1 MSKSDLIELTGKVE
15 EVLPGSMYR
24 VKLDDMQSI
33 VTCYTGGKLKQ
44 HKIKIILGDKVK
56 VEVSAYD
63 LTKGR
68 VTYRLW
74 LKLLKRTQDIQDRR
88 DKLKWP

>member
-1 MSKSDLIELTGKVE
+1 MSKADLIELTGTVD

-24 VKLDDMQSI
+24 VKLDNMNSI

-68 VTYRLW
+68 VTYRL
-74 LKLLKRTQDIQDRR
+74 
-88 DKLKWP
+88 

>member
-1 MSKSDLIELTGKVE
+1 MSKADLIELTGVID

-24 VKLDDMQSI
+24 VKLDNMNSMI
-33 VTCYTGGKLKQ
+33 TCYTGGKLKQ
-44 HKIKIILGDKVK
+44 HKIKIILGDRVK

-68 VTYRLW
+68 VTYRL
-74 LKLLKRTQDIQDRR
+74 
-88 DKLKWP
+88 

>member
-1 MSKSDLIELTGKVE
+1 MDYYQTEKSTAGTNADMSKNDLIELTGKIE
-15 EVLPGSMYR
+15 EVLPGSMFR
-24 VKLDDMQSI
+24 VKLDNMPNI
-33 VTCYTGGKLKQ
+33 ITCYTGGKLKQ

-68 VTYRLW
+68 VTYRL
-74 LKLLKRTQDIQDRR
+74 
-88 DKLKWP
+88 

>member
-1 MSKSDLIELTGKVE
+1 MSKADLIELTGVVE

-24 VKLDDMQSI
+24 VKLDNMQSVI
-33 VTCYTGGKLKQ
+33 TCYTGGKLKQ

-68 VTYRLW
+68 VTYRL
-74 LKLLKRTQDIQDRR
+74 
-88 DKLKWP
+88 

>member
-1 MSKSDLIELTGKVE
+1 MAKDDLIELTGSIE

-24 VKLDDMQSI
+24 VKIDDVNSI
-33 VTCYTGGKLKQ
+33 ITCYTGGKLKQ
-44 HKIKIILGDKVK
+44 HKIKIILGDRVK

-68 VTYRLW
+68 VTYRL
-74 LKLLKRTQDIQDRR
+74 
-88 DKLKWP
+88 

>member
-1 MSKSDLIELTGKVE
+1 MSKTDLIELTGVVE

-24 VKLDDMQSI
+24 VKIDDMNNT

-44 HKIKIILGDKVK
+44 NKIKIILGDRVK
-56 VEVSAYD
+56 IEISAYD

-68 VTYRLW
+68 VIYRL
-74 LKLLKRTQDIQDRR
+74 
-88 DKLKWP
+88 